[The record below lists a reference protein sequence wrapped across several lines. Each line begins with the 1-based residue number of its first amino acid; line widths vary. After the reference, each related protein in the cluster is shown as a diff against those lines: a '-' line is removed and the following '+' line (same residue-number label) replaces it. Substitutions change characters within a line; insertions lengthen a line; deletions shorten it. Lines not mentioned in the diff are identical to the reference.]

1 MANGKKVQPWYP
13 ANDVEAEKAARGDAY
28 QGVDGNFYQHEDMPK
43 ASAKNPPEAVADA
56 AAGMTAQ
63 STVDNVAPEL
73 TAPGAPEGSAAITD
87 VDPVS
92 KIVTLEPHLQA
103 TADDLDVIAAE
114 EAAKLATS
122 APPSL
127 DNTTSHRKATPGG
140 PTNPSYDAD
149 EMDSTGEN
157 AKTDGI
163 PGPRGADRPADVMS
177 DDERAQ
183 IALKHDEKLRKG
195 MSPTH
200 SIDSTGKPKGEF
212 EIQQMGHDKHG
223 ARIPDRVLYDEPVEK
238 HATMVGPR
246 GAGAPKDSFHKK

>member
-28 QGVDGNFYQHEDMPK
+28 QGVDGNFYQHQDMPK
-43 ASAKNPPEAVADA
+43 ASVKNPPEVVPAADPA
-56 AAGMTAQ
+56 DDEEAELEQPQRDLTPASDMAAQ
-63 STVDNVAPEL
+63 STAPAVNESG
-73 TAPGAPEGSAAITD
+73 PSA
-87 VDPVS
+87 
-92 KIVTLEPHLQA
+92 E
-103 TADDLDVIAAE
+103 DLDALAAE

-183 IALKHDEKLRKG
+183 IALKHEEKLRKG

-212 EIQQMGHDKHG
+212 EIEQMGHDKHG
-223 ARIPDRVLYDEPVEK
+223 ARIPDRVLYDEPVQK
-238 HATMVGPR
+238 HVPMVGPR